1 MALSSQWLNIS
12 NAEFTTYQKMVEDYT
27 VVNSIQ
33 KNNLLFLYSN
43 AHALM
48 IQLNIQEERRFYAN
62 QLTA

>member
-1 MALSSQWLNIS
+1 MLNLLP
-12 NAEFTTYQKMVEDYT
+12 TRKMVEDST

-33 KNNLLFLYSN
+33 RNNLLIIYPN

-48 IQLNIQEERRFYAN
+48 IQLNIQGERRFYAN